1 MLFHTY
7 WDLYCQVSS
16 FVFDWKEGCSVT
28 FVRSNLWIKLW
39 KNLSLYQIKTSYH
52 GKCLNDFYSCDALKK
67 LTRSFFLMHRN
78 SWIKIIRAHF
88 PWNNLYFHN
97 NEIHQWLHFP
107 CQQEGILSALVNL
120 SDTESNTS
128 REMISRCVSSLSRLR
143 FLSSLMEVKW
153 LNNYPMWA
161 VTRILTI
168 V

>member
-16 FVFDWKEGCSVT
+16 FVSDWTKDVVS
-28 FVRSNLWIKLW
+28 FSFAQSLNLIV

-128 REMISRCVSSLSRLR
+128 REMISRYVSSHSRLR
-143 FLSSLMEVKW
+143 F
-153 LNNYPMWA
+153 
-161 VTRILTI
+161 I
-168 V
+168 

>member
-1 MLFHTY
+1 MLFHTF

-16 FVFDWKEGCSVT
+16 FVFDWTNDEFHS
-28 FVRSNLWIKLW
+28 RPLQSLNW
-39 KNLSLYQIKTSYH
+39 KNVSLYHIKTSYH
-52 GKCLNDFYSCDALKK
+52 GKCLNDFYSCNALKK
-67 LTRSFFLMHRN
+67 LTRSFLFNASQLMNKNHL
-78 SWIKIIRAHF
+78 H
-88 PWNNLYFHN
+88 FHN